1 MSKMKALHL
10 TLLYEWRYSIWGSVP
25 HWKAELRVKRKST
38 PPLSPPPKLLFQVS
52 TSPRRRSKR
61 NVRGLTVEMTAA
73 SSLEKAGPGIQ
84 PKALAGLGDAC
95 SAVLFVRLVSAKLSA
110 VRESLQ

>member
-1 MSKMKALHL
+1 M
-10 TLLYEWRYSIWGSVP
+10 P

-38 PPLSPPPKLLFQVS
+38 PPLSPLPKLLFEVS

-61 NVRGLTVEMTAA
+61 NFWSLTVAMTAA
-73 SSLEKAGPGIQ
+73 SSLEKDGPGIQ

-95 SAVLFVRLVSAKLSA
+95 SAVKFARVGAS
-110 VRESLQ
+110 